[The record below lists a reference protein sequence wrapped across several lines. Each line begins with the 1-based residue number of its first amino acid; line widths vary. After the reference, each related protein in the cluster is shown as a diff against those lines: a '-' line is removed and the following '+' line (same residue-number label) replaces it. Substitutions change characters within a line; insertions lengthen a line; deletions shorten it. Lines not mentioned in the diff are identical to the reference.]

1 MDCDYW
7 TKALREAERELETA
21 TTRTSVNAAAKKLQR
36 AKAELK
42 QLEDVPAEWPSD
54 RLARVPHVGGPLQQ
68 GGMSLMAKKGS
79 FVVSGL
85 ILLGVP
91 FVAEAGP
98 KTMSGCTYE
107 YGGLSVEHMA
117 RDGSPV
123 LYQWFDCQGQLVRR
137 YIDFTGAEMQES
149 ALVPSVRHRIVDY
162 LEDRLGVD
170 ITDPTDDLLE
180 NIAISHGLI

>member
-1 MDCDYW
+1 
-7 TKALREAERELETA
+7 
-21 TTRTSVNAAAKKLQR
+21 
-36 AKAELK
+36 
-42 QLEDVPAEWPSD
+42 
-54 RLARVPHVGGPLQQ
+54 
-68 GGMSLMAKKGS
+68 MAKKS
-79 FVVSGL
+79 LLVVSSL
-85 ILLGVP
+85 ILMGTPLA
-91 FVAEAGP
+91 AEAGP

-123 LYQWFDCQGQLVRR
+123 LYQWFDCEGQLVQR

-149 ALVPSVRHRIVDY
+149 ALMPSVRHRIVDY

-180 NIAISHGLI
+180 NLAISRGLI